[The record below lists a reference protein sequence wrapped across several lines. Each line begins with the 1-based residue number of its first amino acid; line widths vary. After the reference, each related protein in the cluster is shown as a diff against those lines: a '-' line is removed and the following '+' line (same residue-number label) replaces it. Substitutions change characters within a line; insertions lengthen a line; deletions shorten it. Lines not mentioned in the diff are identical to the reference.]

1 MPDYPR
7 GKGPGAGLAGL
18 QAEEAG
24 EDHLGKAAAAK
35 YKDNTLWIEKVN
47 TSRNAKSQSF
57 EVFDI
62 ITI

>member
-7 GKGPGAGLAGL
+7 GKGPGAALAGL

-24 EDHLGKAAAAK
+24 EEHLGRAATAK

-47 TSRNAKSQSF
+47 TFRNAKSQSF
-57 EVFDI
+57 EVLDI
-62 ITI
+62 LTI